1 MKGTSMDNET
11 VAAFMTSL
19 EASPMIRGVEL
30 KQTRLVEGGGLK
42 LVDFEIQSRSTRAPQ
57 KKNK

>member
-19 EASPMIRGVEL
+19 EASPMIGGVEL
-30 KQTRLVEGGGLK
+30 KQTRLVEGNGLK
-42 LVDFEIQSRSTRAPQ
+42 LVDFEIESREIRAPRE
-57 KKNK
+57 K